1 MEFLSL
7 RHRRPSQS
15 NGSLAARSEKRQL
28 FSQAIFINRLT
39 FLDLTRRAHAKALY
53 YLGALKFSLYV
64 LLLVG
69 ASFFLISIQE
79 AKKQFKLSCPCS
91 SNKHVTKLSRFQ
103 FTKSRNNRQYVY
115 MGLEIKGAINCTMQR
130 LFPRVFAI

>member
-28 FSQAIFINRLT
+28 FSLAIVINTLS
-39 FLDLTRRAHAKALY
+39 FLDLTRRAHAKALC
-53 YLGALKFSLYV
+53 YLRALKFSLYV

-69 ASFFLISIQE
+69 ASFFLVQE
-79 AKKQFKLSCPCS
+79 AVQ
-91 SNKHVTKLSRFQ
+91 TKLS
-103 FTKSRNNRQYVY
+103 
-115 MGLEIKGAINCTMQR
+115 
-130 LFPRVFAI
+130 LF

>member
-15 NGSLAARSEKRQL
+15 NGSLAARSKKGQL
-28 FSQAIFINRLT
+28 FSQAIVINTLS

-69 ASFFLISIQE
+69 ASFFLMSIKE
-79 AKKQFKLSCPCS
+79 DKKQFKLSCPCS
-91 SNKHVTKLSRFQ
+91 CNKHVTKFSRFQ
-103 FTKSRNNRQYVY
+103 LEVY
-115 MGLEIKGAINCTMQR
+115 EVKK
-130 LFPRVFAI
+130 

>member
-28 FSQAIFINRLT
+28 FSLAIVINTLSV
-39 FLDLTRRAHAKALY
+39 LDLTRRAHAKALY

-69 ASFFLISIQE
+69 ASFFFFYVNSGSLE
-79 AKKQFKLSCPCS
+79 AVQ
-91 SNKHVTKLSRFQ
+91 TKLS
-103 FTKSRNNRQYVY
+103 
-115 MGLEIKGAINCTMQR
+115 
-130 LFPRVFAI
+130 LFKQ

>member
-7 RHRRPSQS
+7 RRRCPSRS
-15 NGSLAARSEKRQL
+15 NGSLAARSKKRQL
-28 FSQAIFINRLT
+28 FSQAIVINTLS
-39 FLDLTRRAHAKALY
+39 FLDLTRRAHAKALH

-69 ASFFLISIQE
+69 ASFFFFKSIQE

-91 SNKHVTKLSRFQ
+91 SNKHVPKFSRFQ
-103 FTKSRNNRQYVY
+103 LEVY
-115 MGLEIKGAINCTMQR
+115 EVKK
-130 LFPRVFAI
+130 

>member
-7 RHRRPSQS
+7 RRRRPSQS
-15 NGSLAARSEKRQL
+15 NGSLAARSQKRQL
-28 FSQAIFINRLT
+28 FSQAIVINTLS

-69 ASFFLISIQE
+69 ASFFMSIQE
-79 AKKQFKLSCPCS
+79 AKKQFKLHFPCS
-91 SNKHVTKLSRFQ
+91 SNKHVTKFSWFQ
-103 FTKSRNNRQYVY
+103 LEVY
-115 MGLEIKGAINCTMQR
+115 EVKK
-130 LFPRVFAI
+130 